1 MPPSLSLRRRACFP
15 LTLAT
20 ASPQRPLPSFPAQEG
35 VLAGGVLTPASAF
48 GEVLVRRL
56 RRAGYSVIVR
66 ESHGITI

>member
-1 MPPSLSLRRRACFP
+1 M
-15 LTLAT
+15 
-20 ASPQRPLPSFPAQEG
+20 
-35 VLAGGVLTPASAF
+35 LAGGVLTPASAF